1 MKPYLAILI
10 DSFWEAI
17 GNRILWALLL
27 GWSLILLGLAPFG
40 YVSERSFKL
49 SSVDIDNRSQLVSN
63 LAKGAKGQGNQT
75 VQAVANR
82 MDAKFISELKQSVES
97 EDGQGRRSI
106 SAGELAGK
114 LNQVLGEATLYS
126 PADFPTAQRRPRL
139 QPLIEAAQNSTLKPE
154 ELEELNRELLQLAF
168 PLELNSPQGEQL
180 WIGYAGFKLGD
191 PLPVSRRQIK
201 QFFEPILLSS
211 IIKLGLGILA
221 VFVAIVVTSP
231 IIPETFRSG
240 SLHLLLSKPISRVWL
255 YLAKFFGGCIF
266 VLVNITFVLLGLYF
280 IAGLRFEIW
289 NTGLLACIPIL
300 MFVFIIFYSVSGLA
314 GLVWGNAIVCVVACL
329 IFWLA
334 CFSLGFMHDA
344 LLPQVEVLPQISR
357 IRKIEQRLLS
367 VNERGELGVWNPQFS
382 IWQPALELDVR
393 GQARTFGPIY
403 NAQRNLI
410 ITKSFFRVPFG
421 GLQARSRKI
430 SILRLDSSQDTEAPE
445 TLARSTE
452 EKSTEEIASKV
463 PTKEETEPTSAKAD
477 AQPKS
482 ISDARET
489 PVWFADSGPELPA
502 QLFDVVELGDTVL
515 AICRGGLFRLDY
527 DKLDVSQTGQKGLFG
542 IQLPWLAQNAF
553 ENIAPKDYFL
563 SANSSAAPT
572 QAGDG
577 LIVYS
582 SGSLDHLVYEER
594 TLRVAHST
602 KLDGDGTEATLVEM
616 NADYCV
622 VARDGLPLKILDA
635 QLKPLTD
642 LSLPDEQKVRQM
654 SWIPLTSE
662 LSILTHTGNCYKLD
676 CKSAKLSEILPQL
689 RGQITCLDWDGS
701 QHIWLGVKPNRVY
714 RFDVASNS
722 VKERFIPKATILERV
737 FRWGLKPAY
746 TVNPKPAALDTAM
759 SYVLTGNQTQVLGL
773 VTSDLGAAQI
783 EIDLW
788 TPLISNFVFVAVV
801 LGFSCWYVS
810 RKEY

>member
-27 GWSLILLGLAPFG
+27 GWSLILMGLAPFG

-63 LAKGAKGQGNQT
+63 LAKGATGEGNRS
-75 VQAVANR
+75 VQAIAGR
-82 MDAKFISELKQSVES
+82 MDADFLAQLKQTVES
-97 EDGQGRRSI
+97 DDGQGRRAINS
-106 SAGELAGK
+106 SQLAEK
-114 LNQVLGEATLYS
+114 LNQVLGDASLYS
-126 PADFPTAQRRPRL
+126 PTDFPTAARRPRL
-139 QPLIEAAQNSTLKPE
+139 QPLIEAAQSSTISQE

-201 QFFEPILLSS
+201 QFVEPILLST

-231 IIPETFRSG
+231 IIPDTFRSG

-266 VLVNITFVLLGLYF
+266 VLVNITFVLIGLYF

-314 GLVWGNAIVCVVACL
+314 GLVWGNAIVSVVACL
-329 IFWLA
+329 IFWLV

-344 LLPQVEVLPQISR
+344 LLPQVEVLPQVSR
-357 IRKIEQRLLS
+357 IRSIDGRLMT
-367 VNERGELGVWNPQFS
+367 VNERGELGVWNSQFS
-382 IWQPALELDVR
+382 IWQPALDLDVR

-403 NAQRNLI
+403 NAERKLI

-421 GLQARSRKI
+421 GLQARSRKV
-430 SILRLDSSQDTEAPE
+430 SILRLDKPPTAEDETSLAAPAKEIGSSPPATAELE
-445 TLARSTE
+445 S
-452 EKSTEEIASKV
+452 SSKD
-463 PTKEETEPTSAKAD
+463 KAD
-477 AQPKS
+477 TQPKS
-482 ISDARET
+482 ISDARQT
-489 PVWFADSGPELPA
+489 PVWFADTGPELPA
-502 QLFDVVELGDTVL
+502 QLFDVVELGDTVV
-515 AICRGGLFRLDY
+515 AVCRGGLFRLDL
-527 DKLDVSQTGQKGLFG
+527 DKLDVSQAGQKGLFG
-542 IQLPWLAQNAF
+542 IQLPWMTQNAF

-563 SANSSAAPT
+563 SANSHAAPT

-577 LIVYS
+577 LIVFS
-582 SGSLDHLVYEER
+582 SGSLDHLVYESD
-594 TLRVAHST
+594 TLRVAHSA

-616 NADYCV
+616 NAEYCV

-635 QLKPLTD
+635 QLKPLTE
-642 LSLPDEQKVRQM
+642 LNLPDEQKVRQM
-654 SWIPLTSE
+654 AWIPGTSE
-662 LSILTHTGNCYKLD
+662 LSILTHTGNGYRLACRT
-676 CKSAKLSEILPQL
+676 AKLTELVPQL
-689 RGQITCLDWDGS
+689 RGQLTCLDWEGS
-701 QHIWLGVKPNRVY
+701 GQLWLGVKPNSVY
-714 RFDVASNS
+714 RFDVESNS
-722 VKERFIPKATILERV
+722 VKEQFIPQATILERI

-746 TVNPKPAALDTAM
+746 IMNPKPAALDTAM
-759 SYVLTGNQTQVLGL
+759 SYVLTGNETQALGL
-773 VTSDLGAAQI
+773 ITNDLAAAQI

-788 TPLISNFVFVAVV
+788 TPLVSNFIFVAAV
-801 LGFSCWYVS
+801 LGFSSWYVS

>member
-40 YVSERSFKL
+40 YISERSFKL

-63 LAKGAKGQGNQT
+63 LAKGANGNGNVS
-75 VQAVANR
+75 VQAVAR
-82 MDAKFISELKQSVES
+82 KLDAEFVTRLKQVAES
-97 EDGQGRRSI
+97 EDGQGRRPINAS
-106 SAGELAGK
+106 ELAEQ
-114 LNQVLGEATLYS
+114 LNQVVQKEDLYS
-126 PADFPTAQRRPRL
+126 EDSFPSAARRTRL
-139 QPLIEAAQNSTLKPE
+139 QPLIEVAEKSTITNE

-168 PLELNSPQGEQL
+168 PLELNRPQGEQL
-180 WIGYAGFKLGD
+180 WMGYAGFKLGD

-231 IIPETFRSG
+231 IIPDTFRSG

-266 VLVNITFVLLGLYF
+266 VLVNITFVLIGLYF
-280 IAGLRFEIW
+280 IAGLRFDIW
-289 NTGLLACIPIL
+289 NAGLLVCIPIL

-314 GLVWGNAIVCVVACL
+314 GLVWGNAIVCVVACM
-329 IFWLA
+329 IFWLF

-344 LLPQVEVLPQISR
+344 LLPQIEVLPQISR
-357 IRKIEQRLLS
+357 IRTIDKKLMT
-367 VNERGELGVWNPQFS
+367 VNERGELGVWNPQFL
-382 IWQPALELDVR
+382 IWQPALEMDVR

-403 NAQRNLI
+403 NAQRRLM

-430 SILRLDSSQDTEAPE
+430 SIIRLENTPGTTDATSPADELSE
-445 TLARSTE
+445 STAQ
-452 EKSTEEIASKV
+452 ST
-463 PTKEETEPTSAKAD
+463 TKEAEGSSPAKSD
-477 AQPKS
+477 LQPAS
-482 ISDARET
+482 ISEARKT
-489 PVWFADSGPELPA
+489 PVWMGDTGPELPA

-515 AICRGGLFRLDY
+515 AVCRGGLFRLDL
-527 DKLDVSQTGQKGLFG
+527 DKLELNEAGQKGLFG
-542 IQLPWLAQNAF
+542 LKLPWTTQSAF

-563 SANSSAAPT
+563 SSNSHASPT

-582 SGSLDHLVYEER
+582 SGSLDHLAYDGDA
-594 TLRVAHST
+594 LRVVNSG

-616 NADYCV
+616 NSTFCV

-635 QLKPLTD
+635 ELKPLSE
-642 LSLPDEQKVRQM
+642 LSLPGDQNVRQM
-654 SWIPLTSE
+654 AWVPDSPD
-662 LSILTHTGNCYKLD
+662 LSILTHTGNCYRLD
-676 CKSAKLSEILPQL
+676 CASAKLTALVPQL
-689 RGQITCLDWDGS
+689 QGQVTCIDWQGS
-701 QHIWLGVKPNRVY
+701 EELWLGVKPNNVY
-714 RFDVASNS
+714 RVDLVSNS
-722 VKERFIPKATILERV
+722 VEEQFIPQATILERV
-737 FRWGLKPAY
+737 FRWGVKPAY
-746 TVNPKPAALDTAM
+746 LINPKPAALDTAM
-759 SYVLTGNQTQVLGL
+759 SYVLTGNETQALGL
-773 VTSDLGAAQI
+773 VTNDLEAAQI

-788 TPLISNFVFVAVV
+788 TPIISNFIFVAVI

>member
-27 GWSLILLGLAPFG
+27 GWSLILMGLAPFG

-63 LAKGAKGQGNQT
+63 LAKGANGEGNRS
-75 VQAVANR
+75 VQAIASR
-82 MDAKFISELKQSVES
+82 MDADFIAQLKQTIES
-97 EDGQGRRSI
+97 DDGQGRRAINASQ
-106 SAGELAGK
+106 LAEK
-114 LNQVLGEATLYS
+114 LNQVLGEASLYS
-126 PADFPTAQRRPRL
+126 PADFPTAARRPRL
-139 QPLIEAAQNSTLKPE
+139 QPLIETAQSSTISQE

-201 QFFEPILLSS
+201 QFFEPILLST

-231 IIPETFRSG
+231 IIPDTFRSG

-266 VLVNITFVLLGLYF
+266 VLVNITFVLIGLYF

-289 NTGLLACIPIL
+289 NAGLLACIPIL

-314 GLVWGNAIVCVVACL
+314 GLIWGNAIVSVVACL
-329 IFWLA
+329 IFWLV

-357 IRKIEQRLLS
+357 IRSIDGRLMT
-367 VNERGELGVWNPQFS
+367 VNERGELGVWNSQFS

-403 NAQRNLI
+403 NAERKLI

-421 GLQARSRKI
+421 GLQARVPERYQSCDSTNRQLPVKKLTSDEPAEDI
-430 SILRLDSSQDTEAPE
+430 SSSTPVPAERE
-445 TLARSTE
+445 F
-452 EKSTEEIASKV
+452 SKV
-463 PTKEETEPTSAKAD
+463 EAD

-482 ISDARET
+482 ISEARQT
-489 PVWFADSGPELPA
+489 PVWFADTGPELPA
-502 QLFDVVELGDTVL
+502 QLFDVVELGDTVV
-515 AICRGGLFRLDY
+515 AVCRGGLFRLDL
-527 DKLDVSQTGQKGLFG
+527 DKLDVSQAGQKGLFG
-542 IQLPWLAQNAF
+542 IQLPWMTQNAF

-563 SANSSAAPT
+563 SANSHAAPT

-577 LIVYS
+577 LIVFS
-582 SGSLDHLVYEER
+582 SGNLDHLVYEND
-594 TLRVAHST
+594 TLRVAHSA

-616 NADYCV
+616 NAEYCV
-622 VARDGLPLKILDA
+622 VARDGHPLKILDA
-635 QLKPLTD
+635 QLKPLTE
-642 LSLPDEQKVRQM
+642 LSLPDNQKVRQM
-654 SWIPLTSE
+654 AWIPGRSE
-662 LSILTHTGNCYKLD
+662 LSILTHTGNGYVLACQAATLTE
-676 CKSAKLSEILPQL
+676 LVPQL

-701 QHIWLGVKPNRVY
+701 QQLWLGVKPNSVY
-714 RFDVASNS
+714 RFDVARNT
-722 VKERFIPKATILERV
+722 VKQQFIPQATILERI

-746 TVNPKPAALDTAM
+746 IINPKPAALDTAM
-759 SYVLTGNQTQVLGL
+759 SYVLTGNETQALGL
-773 VTSDLGAAQI
+773 ITNDLAAAQI

-788 TPLISNFVFVAVV
+788 TPLVSNFVFVAAV
-801 LGFSCWYVS
+801 LGFSSWYVS